1 MQNNLRSCRRHR
13 GQCVGKKA
21 GSDVDL
27 KPIPIAEVFITCMI
41 YIGAGNSASTTV
53 ELDGQVDIVSLES
66 EVSVSPLGGT
76 NGDPKEWFGRIAAH
90 TYVTGADRV
99 RITHRTD
106 SFTLYM
112 PRQTSSSLLGSE
124 RVS

>member
-1 MQNNLRSCRRHR
+1 MQNDLRSYRRHR

-27 KPIPIAEVFITCMI
+27 KPIPIAEVFITC
-41 YIGAGNSASTTV
+41 IGAGNSASITV
-53 ELDGQVDIVSLES
+53 ELDGQVDIISLES

-76 NGDPKEWFGRIAAH
+76 NGDPKEWFGRIAAR

-112 PRQTSSSLLGSE
+112 PRQTSSALLGSE
-124 RVS
+124 HVS